1 MSIDFSALRGVIS
14 DLDGV
19 LWRGSE
25 TLPHAPEFFAFL
37 RAQGIGYA
45 LATNNSMN
53 TVAAYVEKL
62 AHAGIVAGRAQ
73 IITSA
78 VATAQYI
85 ARHYAPGT
93 PVYVVG
99 EAGIREALAERG
111 FPEDPAHAQ
120 IVVVG
125 LDLDVTYEKL
135 KRAALLIRAGAD
147 FIGTNGDRTFPLP
160 EGLVPGN
167 GSLLAAVQ
175 AATDRAPVLIG
186 KPEAAMFD
194 VAREVLGTQPEQTLA
209 LGDRLDTDILGG
221 QRAGLPTALVLTG
234 ITTAGEARASSIRAD
249 GVFADLAALQA
260 AWSAAL
266 NV

>member
-1 MSIDFSALRGVIS
+1 MSIDFSTLRGVIS

-25 TLPHAPEFFAFL
+25 TLPHVPEFFAFL
-37 RAQGIGYA
+37 REHGIGYA
-45 LATNNSMN
+45 LATNNSMS
-53 TVAAYVEKL
+53 TVGAYVEKL
-62 AHAGIVAGRAQ
+62 ARVGVVAAREQ

-78 VATAQYI
+78 VATAQYV

-93 PVYVVG
+93 PVYIVG
-99 EAGIREALAERG
+99 QAGIREALAERG
-111 FPEDPAHAQ
+111 YPEDPAHAQ
-120 IVVVG
+120 IVIVG

-135 KRAALLIRAGAD
+135 KRAALRIRAGAD

-167 GSLLAAVQ
+167 GSLLAAIQ
-175 AATDRAPVLIG
+175 AATDRAPLLIG

-194 VAREVLGTQPEQTLA
+194 VAREILGTQPDETLA

-234 ITTAGEARASSIRAD
+234 ITTAEEAGASSIQAD
-249 GVFADLAALQA
+249 GIYSDLAALQQ